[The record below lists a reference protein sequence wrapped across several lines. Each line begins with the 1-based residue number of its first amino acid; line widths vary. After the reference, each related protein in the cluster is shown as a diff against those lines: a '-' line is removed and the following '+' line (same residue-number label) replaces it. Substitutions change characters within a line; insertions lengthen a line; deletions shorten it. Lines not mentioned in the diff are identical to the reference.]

1 MRGESGLKNAAVTA
15 LIALIFGFAGA
26 GLWSLSG
33 LGDERTRAWLVA
45 NPEILPAM
53 AEALENREAEAR
65 LAEVGGT
72 VTRPFAGA
80 VLGNPDGTRTLV
92 KFTDYGC
99 SFCRSSEA
107 DVAKLIAADP
117 NLRVVIREWPI
128 FDGSENA
135 ARMALAAARQG
146 KYPAFYKAM
155 FMTGQT
161 SPAAVDRAAQVAGL
175 DMARARADAASD
187 AVAAELAQNMQLART
202 LGFTGTPSWVAEGR
216 ILEGAVGFDR
226 LQQALGGRDAG

>member
-1 MRGESGLKNAAVTA
+1 MKNAAFTA
-15 LIALIFGFAGA
+15 LIALVFGFAGA

-33 LGDERTRAWLVA
+33 LGEQRTRAWLVA
-45 NPEILPAM
+45 NPEILPEM
-53 AEALENREAEAR
+53 AEALENREAQAR
-65 LAEVGGT
+65 LAEVGSI
-72 VTRPFAGA
+72 VTRPFPGA
-80 VLGNPDGTRTLV
+80 VLGNPQGTRTLV

-99 SFCRSSEA
+99 SFCRASEA

-117 NLRVVIREWPI
+117 ALRVVIREWPI
-128 FDGSENA
+128 FDGSEDA

-146 KYPAFYKAM
+146 KYAAFYKAM
-155 FMTGQT
+155 FSGGQT
-161 SPAAVDRAAQVAGL
+161 SPAAVQRAARLAGL
-175 DMARARADAASD
+175 DLAQARVDAGSD

-226 LQQALGGRDAG
+226 LKQALDGKDAA

>member
-1 MRGESGLKNAAVTA
+1 MKNAAVTA
-15 LIALIFGFAGA
+15 LIALVFGFAGA

-33 LGDERTRAWLVA
+33 LDEQRTRAWLVA
-45 NPEILPAM
+45 NPEILPEM
-53 AEALENREAEAR
+53 AEALENREAQAT
-65 LAEVGGT
+65 LAEVGDT
-72 VTRPFAGA
+72 VTRPFPGA
-80 VLGNPDGTRTLV
+80 VLGNPQGARTLV

-99 SFCRSSEA
+99 SYCRASEA

-117 NLRVVIREWPI
+117 ALRVVIREWPI
-128 FDGSENA
+128 FDGSEDA

-155 FMTGQT
+155 FAGGQP
-161 SPAAVDRAAQVAGL
+161 SPAAVQRAAQAAGL
-175 DMARARADAASD
+175 DMAQARADAASD
-187 AVAAELAQNMQLART
+187 EVAAELAQNMQLART

-226 LQQALGGRDAG
+226 LKQALDGKDAA

>member
-1 MRGESGLKNAAVTA
+1 MKNAAFTA

-33 LGDERTRAWLVA
+33 LGEQRTRAWLVA
-45 NPEILPAM
+45 NPEILPEM
-53 AEALENREAEAR
+53 AEALENRQAEAR
-65 LAEVGGT
+65 LAEVGDT
-72 VTRPFAGA
+72 VTRPFPGA
-80 VLGNPDGTRTLV
+80 LLGNPQGTRTLV

-99 SFCRSSEA
+99 SYCRASAA
-107 DVAKLIAADP
+107 DVAKLVAADP
-117 NLRVVIREWPI
+117 QLRVVIREWPI
-128 FDGSENA
+128 FEGSEGA

-155 FMTGQT
+155 FAGGQT
-161 SPAAVDRAAQVAGL
+161 SPAAVAQAARAAGL

-187 AVAAELAQNMQLART
+187 AVAAELARNMELART

-226 LQQALGGRDAG
+226 LKQALEGEDAA